1 VPESVKVSDI
11 AHVIEAAAQCTFGRS
26 IHSVTNLVTSDGAAL
41 AVAEQEEVF
50 PGGVD
55 SDLCLMHSAMKPG
68 QAAEGELV
76 RSRNK
81 VIQNEFP
88 DGKHLYNVVHKL
100 AAYFSYSDRLDK
112 LHTYCDKTGCVKI
125 NLQLDINKTRVATI
139 HGLFLSV
146 ILMKSAMQTY
156 TADLQHPPAE
166 LSLSHTNFSDLVV
179 FEGVLDV
186 TRLTC
191 VLAQFEQH
199 ANRAYRTLI
208 KFLALQHLRQDF
220 IWVIDV
226 STLGTNRGPRP
237 TRVKMFK
244 SEMSKTA
251 RECCR
256 WFLVSV
262 LDLRTVLC
270 PHLDSSTDKPK
281 LRQLVLDEYVK
292 YGLKDYD
299 LQAQRNATLSTE
311 FVESQKKRQRT
322 AQGDTR
328 AVMHPE
334 PQRPLSI
341 GLSAGDAPTGKGWGS
356 ESEEEGVAVVVEQTP
371 ESRELRGKELQK
383 EAASALRKWRKHG
396 KELDW
401 APFVQCPR
409 VVCHSVV
416 DKPPARIVLGEAD
429 DADVTITEEPAPVV
443 QKKVYDLMD
452 DLLEADVLKL
462 YRQVLA
468 EEEALVKAG
477 GQAQFG
483 YLPIL

>member
-1 VPESVKVSDI
+1 
-11 AHVIEAAAQCTFGRS
+11 
-26 IHSVTNLVTSDGAAL
+26 
-41 AVAEQEEVF
+41 
-50 PGGVD
+50 
-55 SDLCLMHSAMKPG
+55 M
-68 QAAEGELV
+68 
-76 RSRNK
+76 
-81 VIQNEFP
+81 
-88 DGKHLYNVVHKL
+88 
-100 AAYFSYSDRLDK
+100 
-112 LHTYCDKTGCVKI
+112 
-125 NLQLDINKTRVATI
+125 
-139 HGLFLSV
+139 
-146 ILMKSAMQTY
+146 
-156 TADLQHPPAE
+156 
-166 LSLSHTNFSDLVV
+166 
-179 FEGVLDV
+179 
-186 TRLTC
+186 
-191 VLAQFEQH
+191 LAQFEQH

-256 WFLVSV
+256 RSTLECERRWCNNKTEVIDDADIVNTDRDLLVSV

-270 PHLDSSTDKPK
+270 PHLDSSTDMPK

-299 LQAQRNATLSTE
+299 LQAQRNATLSAE

-328 AVMHPE
+328 AVMRPE

-371 ESRELRGKELQK
+371 EARELRGKELQK

-401 APFVQCPR
+401 APFVKCPG
-409 VVCHSVV
+409 VVCPAVV

-483 YLPIL
+483 YLPRMALANIGAMNAESFCERTLSCASLIVTDLHTNLSREEVRMLTMLRMNVSLMEYMRGEYDNLRSKIQASETRITKELRDKAEKQAREASTMDET